1 MTKDESAR
9 VKKGVVT
16 LIIIGTLCY
25 FGIQWYSGK
34 YQEGS
39 KFNPLVAMS
48 QWVFTKGDPEP
59 ETIYEKDIILEVSEE
74 KEASEKITFVT
85 PLQSLDSGAKSQKPG
100 IKSQEPGVKARDPG
114 PKTKDSRRII
124 ELVKLYL
131 KEGKKYEARNT
142 LSDAYFKETSEAK
155 RKQIKERLD
164 KLNEELVFSP
174 NPSKDADVYVVK
186 PGDTLSKIAKRY
198 NISYE
203 LIMRLNKKQRTHLKV
218 NERLK
223 VLRGKVSLL
232 ADKSDF
238 TLTVVMDGHYIKQY
252 SVGTGIAGKTPVGTI
267 KINSK
272 LKNPVW
278 YSPEGVYK
286 YGHPKNILGT
296 RWIGFEDKPG
306 LTGYGIH
313 GTTLPDTIG
322 TEASM
327 GCIRM
332 VNKDVEE
339 LYDFVVLSTEVMIQE

>member
-1 MTKDESAR
+1 M
-9 VKKGVVT
+9 KKGVVI

-48 QWVFTKGDPEP
+48 QWAFTKGDPEP
-59 ETIYEKDIILEVSEE
+59 EIIYEKDIILKVSKE
-74 KEASEKITFVT
+74 KEASDEATFVT
-85 PLQSLDSGAKSQKPG
+85 PLQGWDSGVKGRKS
-100 IKSQEPGVKARDPG
+100 GVKAQDSG
-114 PKTKDSRRII
+114 PKTKDTRRII

-142 LSDAYFKETSEAK
+142 LSDAYFTETSEAK

-174 NPSKDADVYVVK
+174 NPSKDADIYVVK
-186 PGDTLSKIAKRY
+186 PGDTLIKIAKRY
-198 NISYE
+198 NTSYE

-238 TLTVVMDGHYIKQY
+238 TLTVLMDDHYIKQY
-252 SVGTGIAGKTPVGTI
+252 SVGTGVAGKTPVGTF

-286 YGHPKNILGT
+286 HGHPKNILGT

-306 LTGYGIH
+306 LSGYGIH

-322 TEASM
+322 KEASM

-332 VNKDVEE
+332 INKDAEE
-339 LYDFVVLSTEVMIQE
+339 LYDFVVLGTKVMIQE